1 VKVVVVALAALAA
14 TGCMGRTVSGG
25 GGGSAGGTSLE
36 ISISVGGKAPV
47 RLWTLRC
54 PTGGTLPQPARACS
68 RLDRL
73 ANPFA
78 PVPKGVACTEVFG
91 GPQVADV
98 RGTFRG
104 QLVKAQFT
112 RTDGCQIARWNRV
125 RFLLPSR

>member
-1 VKVVVVALAALAA
+1 VKVAVVALAALAA

-25 GGGSAGGTSLE
+25 GGSAGGSALVFW
-36 ISISVGGKAPV
+36 ISVGGQGAG
-47 RLWTLRC
+47 RLWWLCC